1 MVLDQGVL
9 EGRRVFANV
18 VKYVRMGASSNF
30 GNMLSVVGAS
40 AFLPFLPMAPIQVLA
55 NNLLYDVSQTAIPT
69 DAVDPGD
76 VAAPRPWRID
86 DVRRFVL
93 VMGPVSSAFDYV
105 MFALMLWP
113 LGCWDPAFAGL
124 FQTGWFV
131 QSLVTQTLIIHVI
144 RTRRLPFLQS
154 RASWPLVSTGAL
166 IVATAVALPYSPL
179 ASWLALVPLPPEYW
193 LMLVP
198 VVLGYCLVTQIVKMA
213 LFRATDNPGR
223 APAKLREAA

>member
-1 MVLDQGVL
+1 MVLDEGVV

-69 DAVDPGD
+69 DAVDPAD

-86 DVRRFVL
+86 DVRRFIL
-93 VMGPVSSAFDYV
+93 VMGPVSSAFDFV

-113 LGCWDPAFAGL
+113 LGCWDPTRAGT
-124 FQTGWFV
+124 FQAGWFV
-131 QSLVTQTLIIHVI
+131 QSLITQPLVIHVI
-144 RTRRLPFLQS
+144 RTRRLPFVRS
-154 RASWPLVSTGAL
+154 RASWPLVATTAL
-166 IVATAVALPYSPL
+166 IATAAVALPYSPL
-179 ASWLALVPLPPEYW
+179 ASWLGLVPLPPTYW
-193 LMLVP
+193 LMLLP
-198 VVLGYCLVTQIVKMA
+198 VVLGYLGATWFAMA
-213 LFRATDNPGR
+213 RLSAGGR
-223 APAKLREAA
+223 